1 MNVRKTELRKKAG
14 DKGLKNA
21 LLAAEITEGA
31 DVGDD
36 ECGGKAVFRA
46 HLAQVDAAVL
56 KGQAA
61 AVSVVAD
68 LNDLTLQRLVCEII
82 AHACGEI
89 ESFAGQVAVPDE
101 GTDLARK
108 RLLKGYEARR
118 ERDWKIALD
127 GVVVQAEVGN
137 GGEEFAVGLDLQKR
151 ADGDEALNL
160 RFILENLLEVVEA
173 AGSDFEI
180 ANNGR
185 PVTRPEGECK
195 GRDGVERFENVT
207 LAVHD
212 GSAEG
217 GIEIMLLIDAPGEKF
232 LGLVVASF
240 GKEALGDAVFDF
252 AGIG

>member
-1 MNVRKTELRKKAG
+1 MLV
-14 DKGLKNA
+14 
-21 LLAAEITEGA
+21 
-31 DVGDD
+31 VDD
-36 ECGGKAVFRA
+36 EP
-46 HLAQVDAAVL
+46 
-56 KGQAA
+56 
-61 AVSVVAD
+61 D
-68 LNDLTLQRLVCEII
+68 LRELVRINL
-82 AHACGEI
+82 
-89 ESFAGQVAVPDE
+89 S
-101 GTDLARK
+101 
-108 RLLKGYEARR
+108 
-118 ERDWKIALD
+118 LD
-127 GVVVQAEVGN
+127 GHRVLQA
-137 GGEEFAVGLDLQKR
+137 

-173 AGSDFEI
+173 AESDFEI

-252 AGIG
+252 AGVG